1 MLVSLPLL
9 AVAAATS
16 VAAVAIPNG
25 DIAKM
30 KRDYI
35 HRLEQRSRLSKRNSL
50 TTGVDDV
57 TILNFA
63 LTLEHVEDTWYKK
76 ALETFNATDFAN
88 AGYDGLY
95 PLIEQISRD
104 ETAHVQFLTAALE
117 AAHATPVQACNY
129 SLPLTD
135 VKQFLAM
142 SQLVEGLGVSAYL
155 GAAGAIENPEYVT
168 AAGSILTVEARH
180 NAFVRFLNNYTPFPQ
195 PNDTPL
201 SAQNV
206 VSFVAPF
213 FESCPEGS
221 APTIKA
227 KPAVN
232 VTSTN
237 FTLGGTLEIT
247 PADLSQVP
255 SDKTLYCGFASGLDA
270 AFTTWNDGACP
281 IPTENITIG
290 QTYVMVTTGP
300 SLADSYTVAGPA
312 VIDTTPQNTSVTI
325 PALASNGSGSGAGMM
340 MSSESAAGAAATP
353 ASSPAAAAAINAGAT
368 SGAMSGKSTAGAV
381 GLVAALAGAFAVLA

>member
-16 VAAVAIPNG
+16 VAAVAIPGN
-25 DIAKM
+25 DVAKM

-35 HRLEQRSRLSKRNSL
+35 SRLEERTRLNKRNSV

-57 TILNFA
+57 TVLNFA
-63 LTLEHVEDTWYKK
+63 LTLEHLEDKWYKM
-76 ALETFNATDFAN
+76 ALEKFNETDFAD
-88 AGYDGLY
+88 AGYEGLY

-104 ETAHVQFLTAALE
+104 EDAHVGFLTAALK

-129 SLPLTD
+129 SLPLTS
-135 VKQFLAM
+135 VQQFLAM
-142 SQLVEGLGVSAYL
+142 SQIVEGLGVSAYL
-155 GAAGAIENPEYVT
+155 GAAGAIENPDYVT
-168 AAGSILTVEARH
+168 AAGSILTVETRH
-180 NAFVRFLNNYTPFPQ
+180 TAFVRFLNNYSPFPQ

-206 VSFVAPF
+206 VSIVAPF

-232 VTSTN
+232 VTSTT

-247 PADLSQVP
+247 PANLSQVP

-290 QTYVMVTTGP
+290 QTYVVVTTGP

-312 VIDTTPQNTSVTI
+312 IIDTTPQNTTVSV
-325 PALASNGSGSGAGMM
+325 PVLAGNSSG
-340 MSSESAAGAAATP
+340 MSASSGAAATP
-353 ASSPAAAAAINAGAT
+353 ASTPAAAAALASGET
-368 SGAMSGKSTAGAV
+368 SGALSGKTAAGAL
-381 GLVAALAGAFAVLA
+381 GLVASLIAGLAILA